1 VLVARVSGVIVAT
14 PKADE
19 LEGLRLAVLQPLDGD
34 GRDRGRAA
42 VAVDTLGAA
51 EGQVVFAVAA
61 APARAIQGLAGK
73 PVDLAVAGILDSAT
87 RVLP

>member
-1 VLVARVSGVIVAT
+1 MLVARVSGLVVAT

-19 LEGLRLAVLQPLDGD
+19 LAGLRLAVLQPLDRD
-34 GRDRGRAA
+34 GTDHGRPA

-61 APARAIQGLAGK
+61 APARAVQGLQGR
-73 PVDLAVAGILDSAT
+73 PVDLAVAGILDRADG
-87 RVLP
+87 VLP